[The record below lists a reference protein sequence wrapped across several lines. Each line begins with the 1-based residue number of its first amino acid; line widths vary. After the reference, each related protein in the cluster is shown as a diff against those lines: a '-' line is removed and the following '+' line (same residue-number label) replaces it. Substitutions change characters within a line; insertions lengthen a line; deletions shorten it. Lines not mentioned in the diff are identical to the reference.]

1 MIDREQLGELRG
13 ALRLGD
19 GATLVALVR
28 DGRLLAEAGALQM
41 IGDGL
46 VAALADQVDGAAE
59 LAADCAARLRARGW
73 TGDDELADQLEGRS
87 TRELRPVPIDLEQ
100 LIMVFEDSEGGRLDL
115 QTGEAW
121 PEYTFDYAT
130 TGMETTEE
138 EEEEE
143 DEDRWLYIDS
153 GSHDGYLDMQEFI
166 RTRVDGRLAE
176 RLEEAIRGRGAFR
189 RFRDVLADHDR
200 IHEFHVFSDEHL
212 RGRARAW
219 LADAGIA
226 VAPRRPRPAP

>member
-19 GATLVALVR
+19 AATLVALVR
-28 DGRLLAEAGALQM
+28 DGRLLAEADALQL

-59 LAADCAARLRARGW
+59 LASDCAARLRARGW

-87 TRELRPVPIDLEQ
+87 TRELRPLPVDLEQ
-100 LIMVFEDSEGGRLDL
+100 LTLVLEDSEGGRLDL

-130 TGMETTEE
+130 TGMEPTDED
-138 EEEEE
+138 E
-143 DEDRWLYIDS
+143 DEDRWLYIDG
-153 GSHDGYLDMQEFI
+153 GSRDGYLDMQEFI

-176 RLEEAIRGRGAFR
+176 RLEQAIQGRGAFR

-200 IHEFHVFSDEHL
+200 IHEFHVFSDERL

-219 LADAGIA
+219 LGDAGIA
-226 VAPRRPRPAP
+226 VAPRRPTG